1 MTTHSHDIDFQWP
14 YEDAE
19 NTVCFTCSHVLEE
32 QHPVL
37 RVTHDEDG
45 GAWQFL
51 WNPSVTKMLAN
62 HTLVP
67 TRNGE
72 APLLAAHRG
81 RWAS

>member
-45 GAWQFL
+45 GAQKK
-51 WNPSVTKMLAN
+51 SGV
-62 HTLVP
+62 
-67 TRNGE
+67 
-72 APLLAAHRG
+72 
-81 RWAS
+81 SQ